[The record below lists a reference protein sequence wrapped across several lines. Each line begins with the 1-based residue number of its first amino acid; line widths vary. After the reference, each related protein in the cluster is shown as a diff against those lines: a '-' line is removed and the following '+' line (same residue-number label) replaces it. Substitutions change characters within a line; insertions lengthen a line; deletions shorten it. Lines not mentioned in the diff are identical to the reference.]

1 MIAIIDYG
9 VGNVASMKNMLK
21 KSGHNAFLT
30 NDHEE
35 IRKADKLILLGI
47 GAFDSCAKNLEEYN
61 LREILYECAVKKGT
75 PLLGVCVGMQLLAKS
90 SEEGEL
96 KGLNFIPSIVKKFSF
111 TNGNLKIPHM
121 GWNTIIPQ
129 EKNPLFKNLPDDAK
143 FYFAHSYHIDCENDD
158 HVGAITEY
166 GYTFASSVYKE
177 NIFGVQFHPEKS
189 HRFGMKILSN
199 FAEL

>member
-21 KSGHNAFLT
+21 KSGHDAFLT
-30 NDHEE
+30 NNHEE
-35 IRKADKLILLGI
+35 IRKADKLILPGI

-61 LREILYECAVKKGT
+61 LRDILYECVAKKGT

-111 TNGNLKIPHM
+111 TNENLKIPHM

-129 EKNPLFKNLPDDAK
+129 ETNPLFKNLPDDAR
-143 FYFAHSYHIDCENDD
+143 FYFAHSYHIDCENDAN
-158 HVGAITEY
+158 VGAVTEY
-166 GYTFASSVYKE
+166 GYSFASSVYKE

-189 HRFGMKILSN
+189 HKFGMKILSN